1 MAMQQVSYRM
11 VRRSRLIAAAF
22 SAASLLWG
30 CAGEKAAGGGVQA
43 SVYDDWLYHHHHW
56 YDDDFW
62 VWADDHPDCC
72 DDEDD
77 IRDALTTWYDGLDPE
92 DQQKV
97 RDRVQDWMDEH
108 GVAPAAGQSAKDL
121 IAQTASDRWAA
132 LTPAERQQWRDDRR
146 SRIEQRR
153 AVGASSALT
162 AEQRAAL
169 SERAADLDPEQRAAL
184 LESGQGTSFDEASN
198 RRSKRSISN
207 HPTPRRAGMSAG
219 GTRFHA
225 ARGGG
230 RGGRRR

>member
-1 MAMQQVSYRM
+1 MQVN
-11 VRRSRLIAAAF
+11 RSPLKAAALC
-22 SAASLLWG
+22 AALLLGG
-30 CAGEKAAGGGVQA
+30 CAGDRTAGGGAAEATVH
-43 SVYDDWLYHHHHW
+43 DDWLYHRYHW

-62 VWADDHPDCC
+62 IWADDHPECC
-72 DDEDD
+72 EDEDD
-77 IRDALTTWYDGLDPE
+77 IRDSLRTWYDGLDPDE
-92 DQQKV
+92 QQKV
-97 RDRVQDWMDEH
+97 QDRVEDWMEEH
-108 GVAPAAGQSAKDL
+108 GIEPAAGQSAKDL
-121 IAQTASDRWAA
+121 VLETAAERWAA

-146 SRIEQRR
+146 ARIEQRR
-153 AVGASSALT
+153 AAGAQALT

-184 LESGQGTSFDEASN
+184 LESAQGTSFEGASS
-198 RRSKRSISN
+198 RRTHRSIGN